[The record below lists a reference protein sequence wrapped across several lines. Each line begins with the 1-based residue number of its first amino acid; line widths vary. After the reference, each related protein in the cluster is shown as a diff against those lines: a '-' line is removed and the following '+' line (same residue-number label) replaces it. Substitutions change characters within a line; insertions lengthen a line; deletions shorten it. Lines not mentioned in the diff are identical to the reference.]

1 MEVMG
6 EEGWETEIIQPYR
19 TSEIRHRKGLVG
31 HRSKKASV
39 FWLPDLICQRSCVT
53 RGISNL
59 LIEKWK
65 ENI

>member
-6 EEGWETEIIQPYR
+6 EEGWEKEIIQPYR
-19 TSEIRHRKGLVG
+19 TSEFRHRKGLVG
-31 HRSKKASV
+31 HRSKKACV
-39 FWLPDLICQRSCVT
+39 VWFLDLICQRSCVT
-53 RGISNL
+53 QGTSTL